1 MFRIDR
7 HQAQPSDAVRL
18 VVSGELTEAAR
29 VDLFAVIEGA
39 QREAAMVELDLHDVT
54 RVDRSMV
61 GCLAVLCA
69 KGVQVARCPA
79 YLERW
84 FRDEREAAALEN
96 PQNRQNL

>member
-7 HQAQPSDAVRL
+7 HQAQPSAPVRL
-18 VVSGELTEAAR
+18 VVSGELGEAAR
-29 VDLFAVIEGA
+29 ADLFAALE
-39 QREAAMVELDLHDVT
+39 RAARDAAVVELDLYDVT

-69 KGVQVARCPA
+69 KGVQVVRCPA

-84 FRDEREAAALEN
+84 FRDEREAVALEEPEHSPN
-96 PQNRQNL
+96 P